1 MEAGVSLTTA
11 TKVCIARSFVILEPR
26 RCDEH
31 RPQSRVQ
38 PQQKQWKS
46 DSEVSEG
53 YRTKSCNI
61 PSEPPTQIAEGS
73 PRQHSTGVEQRKKN
87 STIQRRILRAKKVE
101 GSKAKKQRSSAQE
114 KINNTFAT
122 SSIKNKQATATQ
134 RSLGSTPP

>member
-11 TKVCIARSFVILEPR
+11 TKVCIARSFVILELR

-53 YRTKSCNI
+53 YRTKSRNV

-73 PRQHSTGVEQRKKN
+73 PRQHSTGVQQREKIAQISEGSFAPKKSKVLRPRSSDPPRKKK
-87 STIQRRILRAKKVE
+87 STTTSQHQASRT
-101 GSKAKKQRSSAQE
+101 SKPQQHKD
-114 KINNTFAT
+114 
-122 SSIKNKQATATQ
+122 
-134 RSLGSTPP
+134 P

>member
-11 TKVCIARSFVILEPR
+11 TKLCIARSFVILELR

-31 RPQSRVQ
+31 RPQSRIQ

-53 YRTKSCNI
+53 YRTKSRNV
-61 PSEPPTQIAEGS
+61 PSEPLTQIAEGS
-73 PRQHSTGVEQRKKN
+73 PRQHSTGVEQRKKIAQF
-87 STIQRRILRAKKVE
+87 SEGSFAPKKIE
-101 GSKAKKQRSSAQE
+101 GSKAKKRRPSAQE

-134 RSLGSTPP
+134 RSLCSTPP